1 MEKMDIV
8 GFESQEPVADQTAA
22 VAPVAESHREGQPT
36 AEEMADHAKLRE
48 LGTYALDDLDVAF
61 RAVDSLN
68 KIIRQYEGGA
78 QNKTSLDDVF
88 IRFVDGRPVVLYTD
102 LEILQSQV
110 DDSGVTARMQ
120 ELTRNIQSTG
130 FFSDPTGSQRKGMQE
145 ELTRLQKQR
154 NSAKSKIAAANDLI
168 TSVDQFVH
176 LIPSVFLKGL
186 SQDADHHLSSIVG
199 IKQSLDEAL
208 ALKRKYPKYK
218 EILGMAK

>member
-1 MEKMDIV
+1 MEKMDME

-22 VAPVAESHREGQPT
+22 VAPVAESHHEGQPT

-48 LGTYALDDLDVAF
+48 LGTYALNDLDNAF

-68 KIIRQYEGGA
+68 EIIRQHEGGA
-78 QNKTSLDDVF
+78 HGNTSLDDVF
-88 IRFVDGRPVVLYTD
+88 IRFEDGRPVVLYTD
-102 LEILQSQV
+102 LETLQSQV

-120 ELTRNIQSTG
+120 ELTRNIQNTG
-130 FFSDPTGSQRKGMQE
+130 FFSDPTGSQRKGMQD

-154 NSAKSKIAAANDLI
+154 NSAKSKIAAANDLV

-218 EILGMAK
+218 ETLGMAK